1 VVGGAVIDGKGWL
14 MPRGVRRRPRLL
26 AAKLREVR
34 DGLGLSQDG
43 IIERLGLANYID
55 RGKISDFE
63 RGVREPDLLTLKAY
77 ADEAGVSVGD
87 LIDDNIRLP
96 RKLPGAKHTKEPVTM
111 NTTTVSL
118 QLRIKSDSNVA
129 REETGAGVAIEKAH
143 LKRYGSK
150 KLNDGEYELTFS
162 HQDES
167 DLDEQIYTLLREI
180 KREARAHKCSVRASV
195 REKDTDHYW

>member
-1 VVGGAVIDGKGWL
+1 

-26 AAKLREVR
+26 ATKLREIR

-77 ADEAGVSVGD
+77 ADAASISVDD
-87 LIDDNIRLP
+87 LIDDDVRLP
-96 RKLPGAKHTKEPVTM
+96 RKLPGAKRAKEPAAM

-118 QLRIKSDSNVA
+118 QLQIKSDDEVA
-129 REETGAGVAIEKAH
+129 RKEDGARGAIEKSH
-143 LKRYGSK
+143 LKRYGMK
-150 KLNDGEYELTFS
+150 KLKDGAYELTFS
-162 HQDES
+162 HQDDA
-167 DLDEQIYTLLREI
+167 DLDAQIYALLREI
-180 KREARAHKCSVRASV
+180 KSEARKHKCSVRASV
-195 REKDTDHYW
+195 REKNADRYW

>member
-1 VVGGAVIDGKGWL
+1 

-26 AAKLREVR
+26 ATKLREIR

-77 ADEAGVSVGD
+77 ADEAGVSVDD
-87 LIDDNIRLP
+87 LIDDDIRLP
-96 RKLPGAKHTKEPVTM
+96 KKLPGAKLTKGPVAM

-118 QLRIKSDSNVA
+118 QLQINGDVA
-129 REETGAGVAIEKAH
+129 REETGARVAIEKAH
-143 LKRYGSK
+143 LKQYGMK
-150 KLNDGEYELTFS
+150 KLKDSEYELTFS
-162 HQDES
+162 HQDEA
-167 DLDEQIYTLLREI
+167 DLDEQIYSLLRVI
-180 KREARAHKCSVRASV
+180 KREARAHKCAVRASL
-195 REKDTDHYW
+195 REKDADRYW

>member
-1 VVGGAVIDGKGWL
+1 

-26 AAKLREVR
+26 ATKLREIR

-77 ADEAGVSVGD
+77 ADAASISVDD
-87 LIDDNIRLP
+87 LIDDDVRLP
-96 RKLPGAKHTKEPVTM
+96 RKLPGAKHTKEPAAM

-118 QLRIKSDSNVA
+118 QLQINSDDVA
-129 REETGAGVAIEKAH
+129 RKVDSARGAIEKSH
-143 LKRYGSK
+143 LKRYGMK
-150 KLNDGEYELTFS
+150 KLKDGAYELTFS
-162 HQDES
+162 HQDDA
-167 DLDEQIYTLLREI
+167 DLDAQIYALLREI
-180 KREARAHKCSVRASV
+180 KSEARKHKCSVRASV
-195 REKDTDHYW
+195 REKNADRYW